1 MFISVYEYSYL
12 DYIWIATH
20 LEDWNNLILGHWWK
34 ISTFRHVQ
42 TIWTCMSLPFF
53 STPTLPF
60 SVLACCWALS
70 FHAMHQGATPASG
83 PISCAMSVMAVAAVR
98 QKKKQKNE
106 GESLTSRKPALKRCV
121 NGILLKRSEIVM
133 NDIWHQQKTRSVYCG
148 SVRDPVF
155 RGPPW
160 LEPICR
166 LPRPTNHPTLD
177 SFDLS
182 RLKSIG

>member
-1 MFISVYEYSYL
+1 MDCHSFRRLEQL
-12 DYIWIATH
+12 DLGSLVEDQYFQTCSDNLDLHVIAVLFH
-20 LEDWNNLILGHWWK
+20 SDA
-34 ISTFRHVQ
+34 
-42 TIWTCMSLPFF
+42 
-53 STPTLPF
+53 
-60 SVLACCWALS
+60 SVLGVGLLLGTEFPCHASRCYTSLWTNLMCYVGHGCCR
-70 FHAMHQGATPASG
+70 G
-83 PISCAMSVMAVAAVR
+83 PP
-98 QKKKQKNE
+98 KKKQKNE